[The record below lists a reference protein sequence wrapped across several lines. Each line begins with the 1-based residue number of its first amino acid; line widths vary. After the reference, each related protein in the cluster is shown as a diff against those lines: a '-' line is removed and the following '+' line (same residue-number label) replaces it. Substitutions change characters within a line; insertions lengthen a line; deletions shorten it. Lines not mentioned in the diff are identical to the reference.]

1 MIFTDNLL
9 RKQDKFIIKKNE
21 KMKINNAQ
29 ITLNRF
35 FEFFCFCEFPQ
46 IYKLRKK
53 HQILQVI
60 V

>member
-29 ITLNRF
+29 ITLNRSLNF
-35 FEFFCFCEFPQ
+35 SASVNSHRFTNCVKSIKF
-46 IYKLRKK
+46 YK
-53 HQILQVI
+53 
-60 V
+60 